1 MMPRRTFSDDLLSL
15 RIGDLGR
22 IEPFSR
28 RRSHVLTHDSEAAL
42 DVELQVGEDEAVL
55 TLIHEGTQTRVRL
68 VSKVYGMG
76 RHWYFTGSDGSL
88 GLKLFWLLGQRWDT
102 RLALGLKP
110 RSMYLGGT
118 KRRKQTLARVTA
130 ELEELIRRS
139 PLRQRQVRLEERRA
153 RLLHELGMT

>member
-22 IEPFSR
+22 IEPFSH

-42 DVELQVGEDEAVL
+42 DVELQVGEDQAVL
-55 TLIHEGTQTRVRL
+55 TLIHEGTQTDVRL
-68 VSKVYGMG
+68 VSKIYGMG

-88 GLKLFWLLGQRWDT
+88 GIKLFWLPGQRWDT

-110 RSMYLGGT
+110 RSMYLGGP
-118 KRRKQTLARVTA
+118 RGG
-130 ELEELIRRS
+130 RRS
-139 PLRQRQVRLEERRA
+139 SASRQS
-153 RLLHELGMT
+153 